1 MAHHKEGSSFFVAN
15 NSTRHETP
23 PDVQFNM
30 LESVAG
36 QTRDSSFDATQNRFV
51 AGNKFF
57 NYQQFGALRDGGGV
71 QLFSREYCGLLFA
84 TAGSSFTY
92 SILRYCMRPTLMNF
106 LGRYISESSAVTE
119 CLLSIPT
126 CICLFMGLVSDI
138 YPIAGYRRKSYMVV
152 GAVLTVSMLLGL
164 MVLSLTS
171 NDLVDDNGAQSNY
184 IASFMPLIMGATFGT
199 MFSKIATDSRVVELS
214 QREPLTTRGELQINY
229 LIFRAFIEWIGS
241 WVTVALV
248 DYDRTKNQYHL
259 VYLEPYQVY
268 LIMAVLNLIPIP
280 FILRNCAE
288 TSVHQAEAEAL
299 SHMVADG
306 VILAHQPRL
315 QISAMDR
322 VRAFLR
328 MCQQR
333 AVWQIVLFLT
343 ILLAATRF
351 YFSSADRALRQFAT
365 LDAEVS
371 LRTSALKSMAAI
383 GVMVWWKLSWANRS
397 WRRCMFLGVLW
408 LVVLEITRAM
418 LLVHVP
424 SVRGQTFY
432 DVLGSLMGVTDG
444 LINIFS
450 FIPATEIAE
459 NGAEGATIA
468 LFLSFRSILA
478 VAMRTSSEKIF
489 TTPVTTSETWKLTML
504 LLVTYGVHALA
515 FLGVLLLPRQ
525 KLDAQQLRVYGG
537 YSSFACGV
545 LFLIYLL
552 SFTYAMTQN
561 LTAMIA
567 MANGEGA

>member
-1 MAHHKEGSSFFVAN
+1 MASHKEGSSFFVAN
-15 NSTRHETP
+15 SSTRHDAP
-23 PDVQFNM
+23 VDAQFNM
-30 LESVAG
+30 LESVG
-36 QTRDSSFDATQNRFV
+36 QGRDSSFDATQNRFV

-126 CICLFMGLVSDI
+126 CICLFMGLMSDI

-152 GAVLTVSMLLGL
+152 GALLTVSMLLGL
-164 MVLSLTS
+164 MALSLS
-171 NDLVDDNGAQSNY
+171 AANLADDSGAQSNY
-184 IASFMPLIMGATFGT
+184 IWL
-199 MFSKIATDSRVVELS
+199 
-214 QREPLTTRGELQINY
+214 
-229 LIFRAFIEWIGS
+229 GS
-241 WVTVALV
+241 WVTVLLV
-248 DYDRTKNQYHL
+248 SYDKGKSQYHL
-259 VYLEPYQVY
+259 EYLEPYQVY
-268 LIMAVLNLIPIP
+268 LIMAVLNLVPVP
-280 FILRNCAE
+280 FIVRNCAE
-288 TSVHQAEAEAL
+288 TSVRQAEAEAL
-299 SHMVADG
+299 SMMVAEG
-306 VILAHQPRL
+306 VILPQQPRVAV
-315 QISAMDR
+315 SAMDR
-322 VRAFLR
+322 VRAFVR

-343 ILLAATRF
+343 IVLAATRF
-351 YFSSADRALRQFAT
+351 YFSNADRALRRFAT
-365 LDAEVS
+365 LDAERS
-371 LRTSALKSMAAI
+371 LRSAALKSVAVIA
-383 GVMVWWKLSWANRS
+383 VMVWWKLSWSNSS

-408 LVVLEITRAM
+408 LVVLETARAM

-424 SVRGQTFY
+424 AVRTQTFY
-432 DVLGSLMGVTDG
+432 DLLGCLMGVTDG
-444 LINIFS
+444 LVNIFS

-489 TTPVTTSETWKLTML
+489 TTAVSTSETGKLTML
-504 LLVTYGVHALA
+504 LLITYGVHAIA

-537 YSSFACGV
+537 YSSMACGV

-561 LTAMIA
+561 LTAMVA
-567 MANGEGA
+567 MANGDGA